1 MNLNYELIIIVM
13 LFVILMSIQLTL
25 NKIYVIL
32 IDIKNII
39 NIRKENNEQ

>member
-1 MNLNYELIIIVM
+1 MNINFTLIVIVM

-32 IDIKNII
+32 REIRELMKLKKN
-39 NIRKENNEQ
+39 KEW

>member
-1 MNLNYELIIIVM
+1 MNINFTLIVIVM

-32 IDIKNII
+32 RE
-39 NIRKENNEQ
+39 IRELMKLKQNKE

>member
-1 MNLNYELIIIVM
+1 MNINFTLIVIVM

-32 IDIKNII
+32 REIRELMKLKKN
-39 NIRKENNEQ
+39 KE